1 MFDFQ
6 RRREVVECKDGF
18 KMSVQ
23 ASENHY
29 CTPRE
34 NGIAMSYTSVEV
46 GFPTEKE
53 DCLMSYAE
61 DYDKPTDTVYAYVPA
76 SVIIDVIENHGG
88 MVSGQLPELDLNN
101 YDEEE

>member
-6 RRREVVECKDGF
+6 RARESVICKDGF
-18 KMSVQ
+18 GMSVQ

-46 GFPTEKE
+46 GFPSEKE
-53 DCLMSYAE
+53 DLLMAHAE
-61 DYDKPTDTVYAYVPA
+61 DYDKPTGTVYPYVPA
-76 SVIIDVIENHGG
+76 QVILDVIEKDGG
-88 MVSGQLPELDLNN
+88 MVSGRLPEFDLTN
-101 YDEEE
+101 YEEEE

>member
-6 RRREVVECKDGF
+6 RARESVICKDGF
-18 KMSVQ
+18 GMSVQ

-46 GFPTEKE
+46 GFPSDKE
-53 DCLMSYAE
+53 DLLMGHAE
-61 DYDKPTDTVYAYVPA
+61 DADKPTGTVYPYVP
-76 SVIIDVIENHGG
+76 VQIILDVIEKHGG
-88 MVSGQLPELDLNN
+88 MVSGQLPEFDLTN
-101 YDEEE
+101 YEEEE